1 MLVCG
6 GNFGSHKHPCIIRFE
21 CIYLSYHHHK
31 RLRQS
36 LAQKQFYGGT
46 RRAER
51 VAISISGSPSM
62 DNKVEF
68 QMVCG
73 DCGSLAI
80 KIENPVS
87 ASRKTIVYCGECG
100 ASRGTVGALRDLAV
114 RPDAHVL
121 LTRPRVPKVK
131 SSSELVSMHKE
142 LQSLRRKVQLVES
155 VTRTEQ

>member
-1 MLVCG
+1 M
-6 GNFGSHKHPCIIRFE
+6 N
-21 CIYLSYHHHK
+21 
-31 RLRQS
+31 
-36 LAQKQFYGGT
+36 
-46 RRAER
+46 
-51 VAISISGSPSM
+51 
-62 DNKVEF
+62 NKVEF

-87 ASRKTIVYCGECG
+87 ASRKTIVFCGECG

-121 LTRPRVPKVK
+121 STRPRVLKVK
-131 SSSELVSMHKE
+131 SSTELVSMHKE
-142 LQSLRRKVQLVES
+142 VQSLRRKVQLVEP

>member
-1 MLVCG
+1 
-6 GNFGSHKHPCIIRFE
+6 
-21 CIYLSYHHHK
+21 
-31 RLRQS
+31 
-36 LAQKQFYGGT
+36 
-46 RRAER
+46 
-51 VAISISGSPSM
+51 M

-87 ASRKTIVYCGECG
+87 ASRRTTVYCGECG

-121 LTRPRVPKVK
+121 PTRPRVPKVK

>member
-1 MLVCG
+1 
-6 GNFGSHKHPCIIRFE
+6 
-21 CIYLSYHHHK
+21 
-31 RLRQS
+31 
-36 LAQKQFYGGT
+36 
-46 RRAER
+46 
-51 VAISISGSPSM
+51 M
-62 DNKVEF
+62 DNNVEF

-100 ASRGTVGALRDLAV
+100 VSRGTVGALRDLAV

-121 LTRPRVPKVK
+121 STKPRLPKVK

>member
-1 MLVCG
+1 
-6 GNFGSHKHPCIIRFE
+6 
-21 CIYLSYHHHK
+21 
-31 RLRQS
+31 
-36 LAQKQFYGGT
+36 
-46 RRAER
+46 
-51 VAISISGSPSM
+51 M

-87 ASRKTIVYCGECG
+87 ASRRTTVYCGECG

-121 LTRPRVPKVK
+121 PTRPQVPKVK

-142 LQSLRRKVQLVES
+142 LQSLRRKVQLVEP

>member
-1 MLVCG
+1 M
-6 GNFGSHKHPCIIRFE
+6 N
-21 CIYLSYHHHK
+21 
-31 RLRQS
+31 
-36 LAQKQFYGGT
+36 
-46 RRAER
+46 
-51 VAISISGSPSM
+51 
-62 DNKVEF
+62 NNVEF

-80 KIENPVS
+80 NIENPVT

-121 LTRPRVPKVK
+121 PTRSRVPRVKPR
-131 SSSELVSMHKE
+131 SELVARHQE

>member
-1 MLVCG
+1 MLVSG
-6 GNFGSHKHPCIIRFE
+6 GNFASHKHPCIIRFE
-21 CIYLSYHHHK
+21 FIYLSYHHHK

-51 VAISISGSPSM
+51 VAISISESPSM
-62 DNKVEF
+62 NYKVEF

-80 KIENPVS
+80 KIENPAS

-121 LTRPRVPKVK
+121 STRPRVPKVK

-142 LQSLRRKVQLVES
+142 LQSLRRKVQPVES

>member
-1 MLVCG
+1 M
-6 GNFGSHKHPCIIRFE
+6 
-21 CIYLSYHHHK
+21 
-31 RLRQS
+31 
-36 LAQKQFYGGT
+36 
-46 RRAER
+46 
-51 VAISISGSPSM
+51 
-62 DNKVEF
+62 NKNVEF
-68 QMVCG
+68 EMVCG

-121 LTRPRVPKVK
+121 PTRPRVSKVK

-142 LQSLRRKVQLVES
+142 LQSLRRKVQPVES